1 MKELLDKLST
11 YNIFNYLF
19 PGVLFVVILS
29 KISNYNLLQE
39 DIITGA
45 FLYYFIGLIISRVG
59 SLFIEPFLKWVK
71 FLIFSDYKKFVNA
84 SKEDPKIELFSE
96 INNTYRTLCSLF
108 FLLSIAKVYETYLAE
123 LKFFENFDSIFIVVL
138 LLLLFLFSYRKQTKY
153 ITKRVES
160 KTPNQ

>member
-39 DIITGA
+39 NMITGA
-45 FLYYFIGLIISRVG
+45 FLYYFIGLIVSRVG
-59 SLFIEPFLKWVK
+59 SLFIEPFLKWIK
-71 FLIFSDYKKFVNA
+71 FLNFSDYKKFISA
-84 SKEDPKIELFSE
+84 SKEDSKIELFSE
-96 INNTYRTLCSLF
+96 VNNMYRTLCAL
-108 FLLSIAKVYETYLAE
+108 FLLLSLTKIYETYFAK

-160 KTPNQ
+160 NTPSQ

>member
-1 MKELLDKLST
+1 MKEFLDKLST

-45 FLYYFIGLIISRVG
+45 FLYYFIGLIVSRVG
-59 SLFIEPFLKWVK
+59 SLFIEPFLKWIK
-71 FLIFSDYKKFVNA
+71 FLKFSDYKKFISA
-84 SKEDPKIELFSE
+84 SKEDSKIELFSE
-96 INNTYRTLCSLF
+96 VNNMYRTLCSLF
-108 FLLSIAKVYETYLAE
+108 FLLSLTKFYETCLAE
-123 LKFFENFDSIFIVVL
+123 LSFFENFDSIFIVVL

-153 ITKRVES
+153 ITKRIES
-160 KTPNQ
+160 NTLDQ

>member
-19 PGVLFVVILS
+19 PGVLFAVILS

-39 DIITGA
+39 DIITGV
-45 FLYYFIGLIISRVG
+45 FLYYFTGLIVSRVG
-59 SLFIEPFLKWVK
+59 SLFIEPFLKWIK
-71 FLIFSDYKKFVNA
+71 FLKFSDYKKFVSA
-84 SKEDPKIELFSE
+84 SKEDSKIELFSE
-96 INNTYRTLCSLF
+96 INNMYRTLCSLF
-108 FLLSIAKVYETYLAE
+108 FLLSLTKIYETYLAE
-123 LKFFENFDSIFIVVL
+123 LKFFKNNDTILIVGL

-160 KTPNQ
+160 NIPNP

>member
-19 PGVLFVVILS
+19 PGVIFVVTLS

-45 FLYYFIGLIISRVG
+45 FLYYFIGLIVSRVG
-59 SLFIEPFLKWVK
+59 SLFIEPFLKWIK
-71 FLIFSDYKKFVNA
+71 FLKFADYKKYVSA
-84 SKEDPKIELFSE
+84 SKEDSKIELFSE
-96 INNTYRTLCSLF
+96 INNMYRTLCSLF
-108 FLLSIAKVYETYLAE
+108 LLLSLTKIYETYLSD
-123 LKFFENFDSIFIVVL
+123 LKFFEGYDSIFIVVL

-160 KTPNQ
+160 NAPNK

>member
-45 FLYYFIGLIISRVG
+45 FIYYFIGLIVSRVG
-59 SLFIEPFLKWVK
+59 SLCIEPFLKWIK
-71 FLIFSDYKKFVNA
+71 FIKYSDYKKYLSA
-84 SKEDPKIELFSE
+84 SKEDSKIELFSE
-96 INNTYRTLCSLF
+96 INNMYRTLCSLF
-108 FLLSIAKVYETYLAE
+108 LLLLLIKIYETYLAG
-123 LKFFENFDSIFIVVL
+123 LKFFESYDSILIVL
-138 LLLLFLFSYRKQTKY
+138 LLLLIFLFSYRKQTKY
-153 ITKRVES
+153 ISKRVES
-160 KTPNQ
+160 S